1 MTEFG
6 VRWVWR
12 TGLAVAGLVAGMAAH
27 GQTVMAAD
35 EIAVSPSYEETY
47 VEETYAAPPPPVVY
61 RDEETYV
68 VPARR
73 PPPVEVTVLP
83 PRAAVAVVRERGY
96 EPLGSVRRRGFIYS
110 VPALDP
116 NGADG
121 RVMVDARSGRV
132 MEFVPAYA
140 MSPRVGHEIAVR
152 YGRFGQPIEEPRYAP
167 RPPAGV
173 PYSAMHRTA
182 PHTASRTPAAV
193 PVPRPRHVAKAVAKP
208 AVIKAADRPAVDHGK
223 PETAAADRAS
233 PATATATSAANKQ
246 TEAAK
251 TQTAAAAESKTA
263 GTAQAVAKPT
273 AAKATASKPT
283 EIELKPTQD
292 MPPVQPLD

>member
-1 MTEFG
+1 MIEFG

-12 TGLAVAGLVAGMAAH
+12 TGLAAAGLLAGMAAH

-35 EIAVSPSYEETY
+35 ELAVPPYGGSYID
-47 VEETYAAPPPPVVY
+47 ETYAEPPPAVY
-61 RDEETYV
+61 REEETYV

-73 PPPVEVTVLP
+73 PPPVEVAVLP
-83 PRAAVAVVRERGY
+83 PREVVAVVRERGY
-96 EPLGSVRRRGFIYS
+96 EPLGSMRRRGFIYS

-132 MEFVPAYA
+132 MQFVPAYA
-140 MSPRVGHEIAVR
+140 MTPRVGHEIAVR

-173 PYSAMHRTA
+173 PYSALHRAA
-182 PHTASRTPAAV
+182 PHMASRTPAAV
-193 PVPRPRHVAKAVAKP
+193 PVPRPRHVTKTAVAKP
-208 AVIKAADRPAVDHGK
+208 AVIKAADRSAVDRVK
-223 PETAAADRAS
+223 PETTDSAAVTKAAETTQASASAD
-233 PATATATSAANKQ
+233 PATVGAVQASVKA
-246 TEAAK
+246 EARPV
-251 TQTAAAAESKTA
+251 Q
-263 GTAQAVAKPT
+263 AKP
-273 AAKATASKPT
+273 AGV
-283 EIELKPTQD
+283 ELKPTQD